1 MFPPPSSP
9 ISGGMNS
16 VSLVWAMSLNRSKRA
31 LPIYVAPMSYRYDED
46 RIFLYAKEDAIDA
59 YSKPIR
65 AAQRTMERCDINRK
79 RISSKPIDVDLK
91 LSLDALRQFVELP
104 PCRRLPN
111 DFWHGYYLARLC
123 PRGSIMGIW
132 VVVTP

>member
-79 RISSKPIDVDLK
+79 RTSSKPIDVDLK
-91 LSLDALRQFVELP
+91 LSLDALR
-104 PCRRLPN
+104 
-111 DFWHGYYLARLC
+111 
-123 PRGSIMGIW
+123 
-132 VVVTP
+132 